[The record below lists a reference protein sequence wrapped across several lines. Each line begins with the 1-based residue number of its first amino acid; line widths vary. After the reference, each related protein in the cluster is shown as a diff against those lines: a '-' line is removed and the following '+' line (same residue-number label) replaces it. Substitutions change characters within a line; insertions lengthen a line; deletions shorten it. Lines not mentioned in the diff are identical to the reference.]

1 MTYPS
6 VQVAALSDVESDKSG
21 LASGLLFASFQ
32 IGGGIVL
39 AAVSAIFTAAP
50 GFNWEPYIAG
60 GTFVALLAVV
70 TTLIAAAG
78 PRSRVAV
85 PNAVPQAAE

>member
-1 MTYPS
+1 M
-6 VQVAALSDVESDKSG
+6 QVAALADVEDDKSG
-21 LASGLLFASFQ
+21 LASGLLFAAFQ

-60 GTFVALLAVV
+60 GAFVAALAVA
-70 TTLIAAAG
+70 TTLIAAVG
-78 PRSRVAV
+78 PRSGAGRM
-85 PNAVPQAAE
+85 PSAVPQAAE